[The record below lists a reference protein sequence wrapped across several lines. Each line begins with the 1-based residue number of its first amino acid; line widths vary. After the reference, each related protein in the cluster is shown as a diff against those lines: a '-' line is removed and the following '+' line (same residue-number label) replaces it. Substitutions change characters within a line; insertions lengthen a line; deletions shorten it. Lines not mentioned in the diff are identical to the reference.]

1 MNYWIKAIIEECKKE
16 YKLDLPMEIRLKE
29 ENDRLRQRQLLR
41 EDEIKDLRFGVVH
54 NLFSQGSSE
63 QDQAD
68 DNSIVKG

>member
-63 QDQAD
+63 QDKTD